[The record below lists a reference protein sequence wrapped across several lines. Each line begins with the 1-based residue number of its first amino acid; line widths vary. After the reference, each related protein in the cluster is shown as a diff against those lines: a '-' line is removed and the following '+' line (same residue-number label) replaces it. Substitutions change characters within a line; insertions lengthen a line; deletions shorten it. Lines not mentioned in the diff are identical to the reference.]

1 MLVDA
6 PLPHAEPPL
15 PPCTTTDAQPPCTTA
30 RAVTTVR
37 CGPSIDIEG
46 AEHGVGTA
54 DGVTAVDEEAAV
66 GGAQERGGVGRV
78 VDGKG

>member
-1 MLVDA
+1 MLVNA

-15 PPCTTTDAQPPCTTA
+15 QPRTTTDAQPPCTTA

-37 CGPSIDIEG
+37 CGPSIDREG

-54 DGVTAVDEEAAV
+54 DGVTAEAEHDADVAAV
-66 GGAQERGGVGRV
+66 MGLASSQ
-78 VDGKG
+78 